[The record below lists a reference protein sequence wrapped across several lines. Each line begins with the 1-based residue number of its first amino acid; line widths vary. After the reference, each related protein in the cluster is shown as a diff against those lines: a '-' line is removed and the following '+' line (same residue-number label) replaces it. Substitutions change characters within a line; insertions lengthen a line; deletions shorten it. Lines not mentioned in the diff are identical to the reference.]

1 MSSPRGL
8 LCLEQLKG
16 VAPSKR
22 ETGAALACLR
32 PCRGDRKGGG
42 VGGGGEGFEGVVGG
56 EELKEQ

>member
-32 PCRGDRKGGG
+32 PCRGDRKG
-42 VGGGGEGFEGVVGG
+42 
-56 EELKEQ
+56 EELEEEGKGLKE